1 MSETTLQIVAV
12 CKLLCACGFGL
23 LYGLGGMVNKAIR
36 RYAGPAWIAGGITL
50 FSLWTGSFKPWYL
63 AYPLLLMGA
72 LHMGYGADDTGHKI
86 IRRALA
92 GLAVGCSSIPLL
104 FPVFN
109 WGLFIL
115 HLVMCVGISVS
126 LGVWNI
132 TRNARNEETCIGFVY
147 AFLPMFM
154 I

>member
-1 MSETTLQIVAV
+1 MSETTLQIIAV
-12 CKLLCACGFGL
+12 CKLLCACGFAL
-23 LYGLGGMVNKAIR
+23 LYGLGGMVHKAFR
-36 RYAGPAWIAGGITL
+36 RYAGPALIAIGTAL
-50 FSLWTGSFKPWYL
+50 FSLWTGTFKPWYL

-92 GLAVGCSSIPLL
+92 GLACGISCAPLL
-104 FPVFN
+104 FPLYN
-109 WGLFIL
+109 WGLFLL
-115 HLVMCVGISVS
+115 HISLCVVISVV
-126 LGVWNI
+126 LGVWGI
-132 TRNARNEETCIGFVY
+132 TKVARNEETCIGFVY